1 MVLKAL
7 RRYGIKPRHQF
18 GQNFLCDGDVLRRE
32 VAYADVGTLDT
43 VLEIGPGIGNL
54 TEKLLQR
61 AGRVVV
67 IEQDRQFVPCLED
80 LQKKYAHLE
89 IIWGD
94 ALDVDFPAFDKVVA
108 NLPYKIS
115 LPLIFKML
123 EQRFSKGVL
132 VFQKRLAGRICAGV
146 GEKGYCRLSVALGR
160 RAHVEI
166 LETLGRD
173 VFHPQPDVESAMVK
187 IERIRPRFDI
197 PADDFFKTILEQLFE
212 HREYSVLQAGKKSK
226 CKELSARSL
235 SGLSGKLLGKTVCRV
250 TPREFGEIARFCW
263 AARSR

>member
-1 MVLKAL
+1 MVLKTL
-7 RRYGIKPRHQF
+7 KRYGIKPQHRF
-18 GQNFLCDGDVLRRE
+18 GQNFLCDDGVLRRE
-32 VAYADVGTLDT
+32 VAYADVGKLDT

-54 TEKLLQR
+54 TERLLAR

-67 IEQDRQFVPCLED
+67 IEQDRQFAPCLED

-94 ALDVDFPAFDKVVA
+94 ALDVDFPAFDKAVA
-108 NLPYKIS
+108 NLPYKVS

-132 VFQKRLAGRICAGV
+132 IFQKRLATRICAKV

-160 RAHVEI
+160 RANVEI

-173 VFHPQPDVESAMVK
+173 VFHPRPDVESAVVK

-197 PADDFFKTILEQLFE
+197 PPEDFFKTILEHLFK
-212 HREYSVLQAGKKSK
+212 HRQYSVAQAGQKSG

-235 SGLSGKLLGKTVCRV
+235 SGLNGKLRGKTVCQV
-250 TPREFGEIARFCW
+250 TPREFGEITRFCW
-263 AARSR
+263 AARRK